1 MVLVAAGLENVY
13 VVLEADME
21 VLEFDMLRW

>member
-13 VVLEADME
+13 VVQEADME